1 MKNLFKFLELHVCW
15 KTLKE
20 SESFNVVVGVFYNY
34 MQYYEAM
41 KRQIYTFSNNNSI
54 KENDVG
60 ILINK
65 TIAEIRQYS
74 FINLMIKFL
83 ISF

>member
-1 MKNLFKFLELHVCW
+1 M
-15 KTLKE
+15 
-20 SESFNVVVGVFYNY
+20 VGVFYNY

-65 TIAEIRQYS
+65 TIAEIRQCS